1 MDRDIQKELAG
12 FAAVWQ
18 RVERGKTPLPENVKL
33 MPRREIKSAAVR
45 FNPQGKRT

>member
-1 MDRDIQKELAG
+1 MNRDIQKELAG

-18 RVERGKTPLPENVKL
+18 RVEKGKTPLPENVKL
-33 MPRREIKSAAVR
+33 MPRREAKSVAVR